1 METEAS
7 QLLSKAPPLGVEQV
21 GIALEAVSV
30 TPVRFLQLVIYSA
43 AIFMSVLNYSVMIPI
58 YNYGLDRFDDP
69 SLDSESD
76 DPEAH
81 ELAQQVAEED
91 LAAMQ
96 DLGVG
101 YIPGW

>member
-43 AIFMSVLNYSVMIPI
+43 AIFMSVLNYSVMVPI
-58 YNYGLDRFDDP
+58 YNYGLDRFDV
-69 SLDSESD
+69 SLQALNS
-76 DPEAH
+76 
-81 ELAQQVAEED
+81 LANIRT
-91 LAAMQ
+91 AAT
-96 DLGVG
+96 
-101 YIPGW
+101 IPGAHGFRAHVRF